1 MQSLWGAK
9 VNCLVENE
17 NMCYDKGF
25 TSILVLSRSLVV
37 LVNGLP

>member
-1 MQSLWGAK
+1 MQNLWGAK

-17 NMCYDKGF
+17 NMCHNKGF
-25 TSILVLSRSLVV
+25 TSIFVLKRNIVL